1 MGNFVPHIGTRT
13 EFTAIVGPRLVP
25 VAAETSPTPDLRFS
39 ANLSL
44 LFRELPF
51 LERFEAAA
59 RSGFDA
65 VEFWWPDGED
75 LSAVEA
81 AVADASV
88 QVVMMNFYAGDMAAG
103 DRGLMADPD
112 RQGEFWSNVP
122 VALGLAGRLGCKQ
135 LNALVGGRLEQIS
148 RDDQLSLA
156 RDNLA
161 GAARDA
167 KAAGVGVLVEAVN
180 TVDNDAG
187 YLISRTTDAVTFIKS
202 VEADNVGLLHDLYHM
217 QRMEGNLTATLRE
230 YFSWIRH
237 IHVADSPGR
246 NEPGTGEINYP
257 FVFAAIADT
266 AFTGYVG
273 LEYRASTP
281 ASEDSFGWLDAW
293 RQAA

>member
-1 MGNFVPHIGTRT
+1 MPSAH
-13 EFTAIVGPRLVP
+13 A
-25 VAAETSPTPDLRFS
+25 PTPRLRFS

-44 LFRELPF
+44 LFRERPF
-51 LERFEAAA
+51 VERFEAAA

-81 AVADASV
+81 AVVDAAV

-112 RQGEFWSNVP
+112 RQDEFRSNIP

-135 LNALVGGRLEQIS
+135 LNALVGGRLEHLS
-148 RDDQLSLA
+148 RDDQIALAHENLA
-156 RDNLA
+156 R
-161 GAARDA
+161 AARDA
-167 KAAGVGVLVEAVN
+167 RREGVCVLVEAVN

-187 YLISRTTDAVTFIKS
+187 YLISHTADAVAFIER
-202 VEADNVGLLHDLYHM
+202 VATDNIGLLHDLYHM

-230 YFSWIRH
+230 HAGLIRH

-257 FVFAAIADT
+257 FILAAIAD
-266 AFTGYVG
+266 AGFDGYVG
-273 LEYRASTP
+273 LEYRPSTP
-281 ASEDSFGWLDAW
+281 ATEDSFGWLDGW
-293 RQAA
+293 RPAA

>member
-1 MGNFVPHIGTRT
+1 M
-13 EFTAIVGPRLVP
+13 
-25 VAAETSPTPDLRFS
+25 AAERPHTPPLRFS

-81 AVADASV
+81 AVGDAGV

-112 RQGEFWSNVP
+112 RQDEFWSNVP
-122 VALGLAGRLGCKQ
+122 VAISLAGRLGCEQ
-135 LNALVGGRLEQIS
+135 LNALVGGRLEQLS
-148 RDDQLSLA
+148 RADQLSLA
-156 RDNLA
+156 RENLA
-161 GAARDA
+161 RVARDA
-167 KAAGVGVLVEAVN
+167 HAAGVSVLVEAVN

-187 YLISRTTDAVTFIKS
+187 YLISHTADAVAFIKS
-202 VEADNVGLLHDLYHM
+202 VAAEDVGLLHDLYHM

-230 YFSWIRH
+230 YSGSIRH

-257 FVFAAIADT
+257 FVLAAIADT
-266 AFTGYVG
+266 GFKGYVG

-281 ASEDSFGWLDAW
+281 ASEDSFGWLDGW